1 MTMGIRR
8 SSGQCRS
15 ALQKK
20 SERIYIYVS
29 FYRIRGEY
37 AHERETLSVTVED
50 EDGKEKERERERD
63 ESVLNDKYIECI
75 RFNELVASVI
85 SPSMSL
91 SLSVTH
97 DPSSHPRRTC
107 VRVCRFTSTTSS
119 ETGSK
124 EDS

>member
-1 MTMGIRR
+1 MRTRERYAVSDSRR
-8 SSGQCRS
+8 RRR
-15 ALQKK
+15 
-20 SERIYIYVS
+20 ER
-29 FYRIRGEY
+29 
-37 AHERETLSVTVED
+37 
-50 EDGKEKERERERD
+50 KRERERD

-75 RFNELVASVI
+75 RFNELVAYVI